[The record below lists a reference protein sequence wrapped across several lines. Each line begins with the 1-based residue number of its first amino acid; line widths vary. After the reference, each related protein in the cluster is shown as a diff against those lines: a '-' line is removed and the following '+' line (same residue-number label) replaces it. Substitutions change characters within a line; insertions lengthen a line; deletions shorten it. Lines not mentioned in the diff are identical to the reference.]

1 MKIYA
6 LKNTKVGFWNPP
18 TFSQMDKDDTK
29 INLYRYCQLNQAE
42 SKKAHYDEC
51 ELYYLGEFDD
61 VRGEIKLADDKE
73 FLLDLKGAFEK

>member
-42 SKKAHYDEC
+42 AKKAHYDEC
-51 ELYYLGEFDD
+51 ELYYLGDFDD
-61 VRGEIKLADDKE
+61 VRGELKLVGDKE
-73 FLLDLKGAFEK
+73 FLLDLKGAFER